1 VDARRT
7 PKLVLRAHLPDQRT
21 QFHLDSRA
29 PSPQVRFLA
38 PNSDESRPDATHH
51 RFRLD
56 NRNDRQDRWKPSI
69 YLDEEPAVVVGKLG
83 STPRLAPQND
93 QLMSEHRILRLKPAL
108 RLERRGQHG
117 QNKPNQRDY
126 RASLADSVTRKIRIG
141 FSAHTAIL
149 PTRDFNGDIEQAC
162 LTAGQSAGNIGEIL
176 PAGEIIRRMT
186 SEAKAAL
193 DRLAAKREAA

>member
-1 VDARRT
+1 MRGRT

-51 RFRLD
+51 
-56 NRNDRQDRWKPSI
+56 QDRWKPSI

-141 FSAHTAIL
+141 FSAHTVL
-149 PTRDFNGDIEQAC
+149 KTW
-162 LTAGQSAGNIGEIL
+162 
-176 PAGEIIRRMT
+176 
-186 SEAKAAL
+186 
-193 DRLAAKREAA
+193 

>member
-1 VDARRT
+1 MDARRT

-83 STPRLAPQND
+83 STPRLAQQND

-141 FSAHTAIL
+141 FSAHTTGRRGGL
-149 PTRDFNGDIEQAC
+149 NG
-162 LTAGQSAGNIGEIL
+162 LN
-176 PAGEIIRRMT
+176 
-186 SEAKAAL
+186 
-193 DRLAAKREAA
+193 